1 MPRTKETGV
10 KCNCI
15 HAEGQPHLA
24 DRQGP
29 HHWSGCPLR
38 VLPTSKE
45 SGIPPMAKSVI
56 RRLWAVRHRGEWE
69 RYFLRGSIRDA
80 RLWLSIFEERPE

>member
-1 MPRTKETGV
+1 MPRT
-10 KCNCI
+10 
-15 HAEGQPHLA
+15 
-24 DRQGP
+24 
-29 HHWSGCPLR
+29 
-38 VLPTSKE
+38 KE

-80 RLWLSIFEERPE
+80 RLWLSIFGERPE